1 MFTQYDLKFLEEPNE
16 NFKYDNIYVISY
28 EGIEETHPEAY
39 EILSNWSIDVEDL
52 EDMMYEYEVN
62 GVPFEELAADWIEE
76 NRDKVDDMLGK

>member
-1 MFTQYDLKFLEEPNE
+1 LKFLEEPNE

-28 EGIEETHPEAY
+28 KGIEETHPEAY
-39 EILSNWSIDVEDL
+39 DILSKWSIDVEDL